1 MKKLFIIIKTFINN
15 IMVFMFMRQ
24 LLTEHLKV
32 LLIITLLFL
41 TAFTALAGSLNV
53 GWTNITS
60 EPGSL
65 ILVISNFLESFLNMN
80 KVIFVLIT
88 YFIALIVHS
97 LASEMIGIQTKRD
110 QTPERDLVNELKQN
124 TRAVVITMSNSLS
137 LMLKLLIG
145 TAIGLISLKFFVDNE
160 GTNYI
165 AVQTKDLIE
174 NAILFVISDAALF
187 LIQRYILSKFTPSKL
202 IEGTIIEQS

>member
-1 MKKLFIIIKTFINN
+1 
-15 IMVFMFMRQ
+15 MRQ